1 MDADG
6 IDQAQDGEFA
16 AKVGVVAVG
25 GKDDAARQARR
36 TGRADLVESD
46 PRLERGVRRDLM
58 RRSASPAQASGR
70 YRR

>member
-1 MDADG
+1 LDADG

-25 GKDDAARQARR
+25 GIGQDDAARQARR

-46 PRLERGVRRDLM
+46 PRLGLERGVRRVSLLSNDGPLC
-58 RRSASPAQASGR
+58 
-70 YRR
+70 